1 MTITYFKRY
10 KMEIDLKRVQDVKLR
25 QFEKYSFLSWDSN
38 LVDNHAEAKF
48 LSFRNELD
56 SHVFPCLGNREG
68 CMKLMNEISCRSG
81 FISTATWLLVL
92 NETGNRSSENCGTV
106 QGISDDGKTG
116 SIQNLG
122 IVPEHRGGG
131 LGTELLTRSL
141 KGFAEAGVESVN
153 LEVTA
158 KNEGAL
164 QLYQRLGFE
173 VVELVYKSADLK
185 YH

>member
-1 MTITYFKRY
+1 
-10 KMEIDLKRVQDVKLR
+10 MEIDLKLVRSVGLR
-25 QFEKYSFLSWDSN
+25 QFENYSFVRWQSN
-38 LVDNHAEAKF
+38 LVSDHAEAKY

-56 SHVFPCLGNREG
+56 SHVFPCLGNRDG
-68 CMKLMNEISCRSG
+68 CLKLMNEISCRSG
-81 FISTATWLLVL
+81 FVPQSTYLLVIDG
-92 NETGNRSSENCGTV
+92 TGKYLSKNCGTV

-122 IVPEHRGGG
+122 IAPEHRGGG

-141 KGFAEAGVESVN
+141 KGFAEAGVETVN

-164 QLYQRLGFE
+164 QLYERLGFQ

-185 YH
+185 YP